1 MLDTLLS
8 NDVVALCGVITAG
21 LLLGRVTLAGLSLGS
36 SGVIFAALALGRL
49 GYDIPAG
56 AGALGLVLFVYCVGI
71 RAGPSFFRG
80 FVRQG
85 RSLAKLA
92 AALTALGAVATW
104 GIARV
109 LGIPADLAAGVTN
122 AAD

>member
-92 AALTALGAVATW
+92 AALTSPGRGGHLG
-104 GIARV
+104 
-109 LGIPADLAAGVTN
+109 DCQGVG
-122 AAD
+122 DPG